1 MLNEL
6 LEILVSFLPARRKS
20 LGSEMRHY
28 RRQQQKRRRML
39 SDTEREELIAR
50 WTARTRPGERP
61 ATKQRSRP
69 MDKQDVI
76 EEMLKSLQS
85 TVSTISRTIA
95 VLDARLTA
103 IEEASGSRKE
113 SDAV

>member
-1 MLNEL
+1 
-6 LEILVSFLPARRKS
+6 
-20 LGSEMRHY
+20 
-28 RRQQQKRRRML
+28 
-39 SDTEREELIAR
+39 
-50 WTARTRPGERP
+50 
-61 ATKQRSRP
+61 
-69 MDKQDVI
+69 MDKQDML

>member
-1 MLNEL
+1 
-6 LEILVSFLPARRKS
+6 
-20 LGSEMRHY
+20 
-28 RRQQQKRRRML
+28 
-39 SDTEREELIAR
+39 
-50 WTARTRPGERP
+50 
-61 ATKQRSRP
+61 
-69 MDKQDVI
+69 MDKQDVT
-76 EEMLKSLQS
+76 EEMLKSLQK